1 MSKAW
6 ALVRHKLKTHHR
18 LPVEEEYLLP
28 EITPKT
34 RLVYLVPTT
43 MREGKCTTALV
54 DYLVITHNDF
64 MEHCRTAVN
73 KGAGSAAAVWRE
85 HKVPITHLHLCHML
99 EYEQHLQSIILSH
112 CHYSLTVGQGQ
123 KIEYDH
129 QGLEKHLLDRFIYG
143 KPVIQVDIPNVA
155 YRKDIYTVESFLE
168 IRRKVKPQV

>member
-1 MSKAW
+1 
-6 ALVRHKLKTHHR
+6 
-18 LPVEEEYLLP
+18 
-28 EITPKT
+28 
-34 RLVYLVPTT
+34 

-64 MEHCRTAVN
+64 IEHCRRAVN
-73 KGAGSAAAVWRE
+73 KEKGSAAAVNKRAGSAAAVWRE
-85 HKVPITHLHLCHML
+85 HKVPITHLHHCHML

-112 CHYSLTVGQGQ
+112 CHYSLTVGRGQ
-123 KIEYDH
+123 KIEYDL
-129 QGLEKHLLDRFIYG
+129 QALEKHLLDRFIYG